1 MPSTRFRSSR
11 GFTLVELLVVI
22 AIIGVLVG
30 LLLPAVQAA
39 REAARRMSCSNN
51 LKQLGLALHNY
62 HDVYKAFPRASSIDL
77 AGWGTIPLGPG
88 GVMSSN
94 IYTQWGW
101 GTGLLPYVE
110 QTGLYNKL
118 NPNIDTFN
126 ARLTDSV
133 PLLTIPLSVFI
144 CPSDPESNL
153 NRNRPFQGQGPP
165 GLTYTGPIQIAK
177 SNYVGNN
184 GDENHDGLFLNTWP
198 PSATRIRDFTDGTS
212 NTIAIGER
220 DSLLNWAGHWTG
232 CETLVPNPSN
242 SQAGVWAMI
251 GATRFRMQDGE
262 AGGSELPS
270 PRQAFSSSHTGG
282 AQFCF
287 ADGSVH
293 FLSETIQWGYAAA
306 NKGVYNRL
314 GNRMDG
320 VPIGDF

>member
-1 MPSTRFRSSR
+1 MSSSRFRSLR

-39 REAARRMSCSNN
+39 REAARRMSCTNN

-62 HDVYKAFPRASSIDL
+62 HDVFKAFPRASGIDL
-77 AGWGTIPLGPG
+77 TGWNAANPIPPG
-88 GVMSSN
+88 GAMSSN

-110 QTGLYNKL
+110 QTGLYTKL
-118 NPNIDTFN
+118 NPTFDTVN

-133 PLLTIPLSVFI
+133 PLLQVPVSVFI

-153 NRNRPFQGQGPP
+153 NRNRPFLGAAF

-198 PSATRIRDFTDGTS
+198 PTAARIRDFTDGTS
-212 NTIAIGER
+212 STIAIGER
-220 DSLLNWAGHWTG
+220 DSPGNWAGQWVG
-232 CETLVPNPSN
+232 CETLIPNSK
-242 SQAGVWAMI
+242 AGVWAMI
-251 GATRFRMQDGE
+251 GATRYRMQDGE
-262 AGGSELPS
+262 AGGSTLPA
-270 PRQAFSSSHTGG
+270 PRDTFSSAHPGG
-282 AQFCF
+282 ANFCF
-287 ADGSVH
+287 VDGSVH
-293 FLSETIQWGYAAA
+293 FLSQTIQWGWAP
-306 NKGVYNRL
+306 NKGVYNYL

-320 VPIGDF
+320 VVIGNY

>member
-1 MPSTRFRSSR
+1 MSNTRFRSSR

-39 REAARRMSCSNN
+39 REAARRMSCTNN

-62 HDVYKAFPRASSIDL
+62 HDTFKAFPRASGIDL
-77 AGWGTIPLGPG
+77 AGWATIPIPPG
-88 GVMSSN
+88 GKMSVN

-101 GTGLLPYVE
+101 STGLLPYVE
-110 QTGLYNKL
+110 QTPLYTKL

-133 PLLTIPLSVFI
+133 ALLQVPVSVFI

-153 NRNRPFQGQGPP
+153 NRNRPFQGAAF
-165 GLTYTGPIQIAK
+165 GLTYSGPIQIAK
-177 SNYVGNN
+177 SNYMGNN
-184 GDENHDGLFLNTWP
+184 GDEDHDGLFLNTWP
-198 PSATRIRDFTDGTS
+198 PTATRIRDFTDGTS

-220 DSLLNWAGHWTG
+220 DSPGNWAGHWVG
-232 CETLVPNPSN
+232 CETLIAN

-251 GATRFRMQDGE
+251 GSTRFRMEDGQ
-262 AGGSELPS
+262 AGGSTLPDPHS
-270 PRQAFSSSHTGG
+270 AFSSSHPGG
-282 AQFCF
+282 ANFCF
-287 ADGSVH
+287 VDGSVH
-293 FLSETIQWGYAAA
+293 FLSKTIKWGWGAA
-306 NKGVYNRL
+306 NKGVYNNL

-320 VPIGDF
+320 VVIGDY